1 MRPTLWLLLVLV
13 LAAPS
18 LASPRAIRMVA
29 GHSHN
34 LIQSKS
40 ATDALFLGLYLGAP
54 VWLLSRRRRR
64 KRKRDGNAHPEPW
77 RLS

>member
-1 MRPTLWLLLVLV
+1 
-13 LAAPS
+13 
-18 LASPRAIRMVA
+18 MVA